1 MAFPKPPPLRVKP
14 PCPAV
19 ANKWYGAH
27 PKHVKLVVMISTA
40 FWTCLIAGPFF
51 LLAVVFWHELDG
63 MKVLKVAVAA
73 FLLGVLYVGYS
84 FGMLATHRII
94 GRGHLQEA
102 LDHQARK
109 KAHI

>member
-1 MAFPKPPPLRVKP
+1 MGFPKPPPLRVKP

-27 PKHVKLVVMISTA
+27 PSHVRLVMVVSTA
-40 FWTCLIAGPFF
+40 FWTGLIAGPFI
-51 LLAVVFWHELDG
+51 LLAIVFWNQLAG
-63 MKVLKVAVAA
+63 MIVLKIAVIL
-73 FLLGVLYVGYS
+73 FLLGVAYVGYS

-94 GRGHLQEA
+94 VRGHLQDA